1 MRETMRVLLDHGE
14 CEIQQGYVPGEAGR
28 WNYST
33 SALHYFRGSPED
45 YLWLV
50 QKENIYVPKDDQD
63 DFQASIVLQQTRMFP
78 NDSFTAAL
86 SKVSDMA
93 HLATFRD
100 SRGRTLLHHL
110 FDSNWGP
117 EAGIWMNGDDVF
129 GTIQKLLDNGADVH
143 ACDISGRS
151 PLMLAAQRSLRF
163 FQSKGLG
170 WSAETAPAAYSNFL
184 KRWVTLLGSSGIKL
198 REYALREK
206 ELGAEETV
214 PCNNLDD
221 YSIPCI
227 LKWSWYVRVRFN
239 HGQASDELQIE
250 FEYSCKEKPLMP
262 GGWVDESSEGN
273 SNDLFW

>member
-28 WNYST
+28 WNYSK

-45 YLWLV
+45 YLWLA

-63 DFQASIVLQQTRMFP
+63 DFQASIVLQQTWMFP

-86 SKVSDMA
+86 STVSDIA

-100 SRGRTLLHHL
+100 SDGRTLLHNL
-110 FDSNWGP
+110 FSSNWGP

-151 PLMLAAQRSLRF
+151 PLMYAAQQSLMF
-163 FQSKGLG
+163 LQSKGLE
-170 WSAETAPAAYSNFL
+170 WSAKTAPAAYSNFL
-184 KRWVTLLGSSGIKL
+184 KRWVTLLESSGIKP

-214 PCNNLDD
+214 PCNTFNE
-221 YSIPCI
+221 YSNPCI
-227 LKWSWYVRVRFN
+227 SKWSWYVRVRFN

-262 GGWVDESSEGN
+262 GGWVG
-273 SNDLFW
+273 

>member
-28 WNYST
+28 WNNST
-33 SALHYFRGSPED
+33 SALHYFRGSRED
-45 YLWLV
+45 YLWLA
-50 QKENIYVPKDDQD
+50 QKEDIYVPKDDQD
-63 DFQASIVLQQTRMFP
+63 DFQASIVLHQTHMFP

-100 SRGRTLLHHL
+100 SHGWTLLHHL
-110 FDSNWGP
+110 FDSTWGP

-151 PLMLAAQRSLRF
+151 PLMLVAQRSLNF

-170 WSAETAPAAYSNFL
+170 WSAETASAPYSDFL

-214 PCNNLDD
+214 PCNNLDA
-221 YSIPCI
+221 YFIPCI
-227 LKWSWYVRVRFN
+227 FKWSWYVRVRFN

-250 FEYSCKEKPLMP
+250 FEYSCKEKPSMP

-273 SNDLFW
+273 SNDLF